1 MSSESSEASRR
12 SFHERPARVLSAQQS
27 LGDRVRSIWASR
39 ELLLYLITADIKIK
53 YKNSALGMVWSMV
66 APAMQIGIYFLVFQI
81 ILKNGVPD
89 YVIMLW
95 SGMLVWHFFTNVV
108 TNSTSVIVQRA
119 GIVKKVSFPREI
131 LTLSIVGT
139 AIVYFSIQFGVL
151 AVLMLLM
158 GHSPAWGLIWL
169 LPLAFLAVVLLASA
183 LGIFFSAINV
193 YFRDT
198 GHMVDV
204 GINLWFWLTPIVYSY
219 ERTVAPTLHAHGL
232 TWLYLMNPVTPIV
245 LTFQRVLYGDV
256 SVVANTPDHA
266 TLHVLPNWSAVQ
278 FAEFNGILIAVG
290 LVLCLGAMHVF
301 GRLQGNFAE
310 EL

>member
-12 SFHERPARVLSAQQS
+12 SFHERPARVLSAHQS

-66 APAMQIGIYFLVFQI
+66 APAMQIGIYFLVFQV

-108 TNSTSVIVQRA
+108 TNSTSVIVQRS

-158 GHSPAWGLIWL
+158 GHGPAWSLVWL

-219 ERTVAPTLHAHGL
+219 ERTVAPTLHAHGVA
-232 TWLYLMNPVTPIV
+232 WLYLLNPVTPIV
-245 LTFQRVLYGDV
+245 LTFQRVLYGNV

-266 TLHVLPNWSAVQ
+266 TLDVLPHWSAAQ
-278 FAEFNGILIAVG
+278 FAELNGILIAVG
-290 LVLCLGAMHVF
+290 AVLCLGAMHVF